1 MAGKKTIVEG
11 RGVKDTA
18 AKRYFGQKEVFADLC
33 NAFLFQERGRL
44 KPSMLKPM
52 PTEYNE
58 LLPAIDGRHGS
69 RKRTRDLSFQAYT
82 DGDAGYALIC
92 AEFQSAADNTMPVR
106 VMEYDSLGYAC
117 QLRQGTGGS
126 AGKVLPIST
135 IVVNL
140 GRESW
145 KGPTSL
151 HGMFPEVNDF
161 VKANVPDYPIR
172 IYDPRTEDTKILDLL
187 YTDLKIVSYL
197 FRFSDRGDLLAQ
209 MYGDD
214 GTSSLCR
221 DGVDLVNVC
230 LDMNLKEP
238 EEGRRLEMCKAVE
251 DLKAMGR
258 KEGRKEGI
266 ARGIARGRKEG
277 ISEGIAKVAANA
289 LRNRMSLVDV
299 QAITGLSEARILQI
313 AQKIKQGANC

>member
-1 MAGKKTIVEG
+1 MTG
-11 RGVKDTA
+11 RESIHKGHNSKDTA

-33 NAFLFQERGRL
+33 NAFLFQRRDRL

-58 LLPAIDGRHGS
+58 LLSGMVGTYGS
-69 RKRTRDLSFQAYT
+69 FKRERDLAFQAYT
-82 DGDAGYALIC
+82 DGNVGYALIC
-92 AEFQSAADNTMPVR
+92 AEFQSTADSTMPVR

-117 QLRQGTGGS
+117 QLRQCTGGS

-151 HGMFPEVNDF
+151 HEMFPEIDDF

-172 IYDPRTEDTKILDLL
+172 VFDPRTEDTKLLDSL
-187 YTDLKIVSYL
+187 YTDLKTVSYL

-214 GTSSLCR
+214 KTSSLGSE
-221 DGVDLVNVC
+221 GVDLVNVC
-230 LDMNLKEP
+230 LDMNLEEP

-251 DLKAMGR
+251 DLKEMGR
-258 KEGRKEGI
+258 AEGI
-266 ARGIARGRKEG
+266 KQGIE
-277 ISEGIAKVAANA
+277 KVAAKA
-289 LRNRMSLVDV
+289 LRNKMTPSTVHE
-299 QAITGLSEARILQI
+299 ITGLELSRILEI
-313 AQKIKQGANC
+313 AKEIGLSANC